1 MNRFNLVDL
10 EGATDELVQIILA
23 HREGNLGPIVRL
35 LRGVASR
42 LEIEHFDR
50 KSRPTS
56 TEELVSDL
64 AEGA

>member
-1 MNRFNLVDL
+1 M
-10 EGATDELVQIILA
+10 TDELVQIILA
-23 HREGNLGPIVRL
+23 RREGNLAPIVRL

-64 AEGA
+64 AEGI